1 MIYMFLADGFEE
13 TEAIETLDIL
23 RRAGLPAQTVGVGGR
38 LRTGAHGVPVR
49 CDREENELDLSSLEG
64 VILPGGMPGTVHLK
78 ESESVKKAVEYA
90 AESGK
95 LVAAICAAPSIL
107 GGWGLLSG
115 KRAVCFPGYEEA
127 LHGAEVRSEPAVADG
142 NVITS
147 RCAGTAL
154 DFALQIVAYYL
165 GFGKADEVRSQFT
178 CGN

>member
-49 CDREENELDLSSLEG
+49 CDREEHELDLSSLEG

-107 GGWGLLSG
+107 GGWGLLRG

-127 LHGAEVRSEPAVADG
+127 LHGAEVRSETAVADG

>member
-1 MIYMFLADGFEE
+1 M
-13 TEAIETLDIL
+13 
-23 RRAGLPAQTVGVGGR
+23 
-38 LRTGAHGVPVR
+38 
-49 CDREENELDLSSLEG
+49 
-64 VILPGGMPGTVHLK
+64 K
-78 ESESVKKAVEYA
+78 ESESVKKTVEYA

-107 GGWGLLSG
+107 GGWGLLRG

-127 LHGAEVRSEPAVADG
+127 LHGAEVRREPAVADG

-165 GFGKADEVRSQFT
+165 GSGKADEVRSQFT
-178 CGN
+178 CGD

>member
-1 MIYMFLADGFEE
+1 MVLVFLADGFEE
-13 TEAIETLDIL
+13 IEALTTVDVL
-23 RRAGLPAQTVGVGGR
+23 RRAELEVVTVGIGDKLIR
-38 LRTGAHGVPVR
+38 GAHGILVGTDTDDSRIPTK
-49 CDREENELDLSSLEG
+49 DLQA
-64 VILPGGMPGTVHLK
+64 VVLPGGMPGTVNLK
-78 ESESVKKAVEYA
+78 ESESVKKTVEYA

-107 GGWGLLSG
+107 GGWGLLRG

-127 LHGAEVRSEPAVADG
+127 LHGAEVRREPAVADG

-165 GFGKADEVRSQFT
+165 GSGKADEVRSQFT
-178 CGN
+178 CGD